1 MDVLKGGD
9 AIQKDLDRL
18 ERRAHANLMKFNTA
32 KSKVTTWIRAI
43 LRTKTGWV
51 ENGFRVA
58 LRRRIFGCQ

>member
-1 MDVLKGGD
+1 MLEGRD
-9 AIQKDLDRL
+9 AIQRDLDKL
-18 ERRAHANLMKFNTA
+18 ERWAHANLKKFNTA